1 MVHDSAHTFKKYS
14 VSSFNEITSIDSK
27 FDTLNKFAKILKNY
41 RVLKVKPKKQ
51 NKRKYIDY
59 KDFMKIYRKC
69 TSEPYS
75 FDTTLL
81 DLTII
86 DLEKI
91 LYIPYKNGINR

>member
-81 DLTII
+81 ANNSLRFR
-86 DLEKI
+86 
-91 LYIPYKNGINR
+91 KNLIYPL